1 MFVLEGFLLYCC
13 SFGTFCYIC
22 SMFLS
27 YFFPFLVNKFAL
39 YFEHQIE
46 SVRQEIELPKQ
57 LQKYMLEEVI
67 IEEIIGVG

>member
-1 MFVLEGFLLYCC
+1 
-13 SFGTFCYIC
+13 
-22 SMFLS
+22 MFLS